1 MNKFKFFLLPLAL
14 LSGGGLISNVAALS
28 VGDAVP
34 SMTLPT
40 ATPGS
45 AVDLTKLRGRVVY
58 VDFWASW
65 CGPCKQSFPWMND
78 MHAKYAS
85 RGLTIVAVNV
95 DTKVPDADRFLAAMP
110 AQFTVVFD
118 PKGQTPKLF
127 DVKAMPSSY
136 LIDGDGKVVHVH
148 VGFRDAD
155 RAALEAAI
163 DNALAQQ
170 RK

>member
-85 RGLTIVAVNV
+85 RGLIIVAVNV

-163 DNALAQQ
+163 DNALAQR